1 MEEKAFR
8 RSISSDGQHQS
19 GPFAPVLNPPT
30 LRPAVLRHKVFRT
43 ESVRSLSGARDK
55 GRVVG
60 KPSLGITSRLPVTWR
75 RGDLGYCRGF
85 AVFGACAARLYSASV
100 SAITSVRPPS
110 PGCSMMLITS

>member
-1 MEEKAFR
+1 MVFVGTDPLNLAANILLAR
-8 RSISSDGQHQS
+8 QS
-19 GPFAPVLNPPT
+19 AGNIARVSRFVGNPY
-30 LRPAVLRHKVFRT
+30 
-43 ESVRSLSGARDK
+43 
-55 GRVVG
+55 
-60 KPSLGITSRLPVTWR
+60 LGITSCLPVTWR